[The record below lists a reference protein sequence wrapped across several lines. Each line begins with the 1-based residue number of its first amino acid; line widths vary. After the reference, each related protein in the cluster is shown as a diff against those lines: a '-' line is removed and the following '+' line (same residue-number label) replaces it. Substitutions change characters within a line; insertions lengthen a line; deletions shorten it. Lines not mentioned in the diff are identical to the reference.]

1 MSEEPVAEV
10 DSPTLLAL
18 RLLEVVLDGEGA
30 WGVSDLGRELG
41 VSRARA
47 HRHVTQL
54 VSAGYLRRRPDA
66 ALYEPGWRLVLMGQ
80 RINASASAVRL
91 AAPHMEQLRS
101 RVRQTVVFSQL
112 TEVGV
117 TVTRVVPGDSP
128 IDIVLNIG
136 TQFAYNSSA
145 QGKVALAFASP
156 EQLRVWSRLVDEDRT
171 PATIR
176 DHQVLWDQ
184 VAQIRE
190 AGWAT
195 APGETY
201 RGINTVAA
209 PVLGSDGHPVG
220 TLAVVGSVHYLP
232 DPPDPEVVR
241 ALTETA
247 AALSADLGHRAE
259 RTATDPTTAPTRS

>member
-1 MSEEPVAEV
+1 MPNDLAPEP

-18 RLLEVVLDGEGA
+18 RLLEVVLDA
-30 WGVSDLGRELG
+30 DDAMGVSEIGRKLE

-54 VSAGYLRRRPDA
+54 AAAGYLRRRPDA
-66 ALYEPGWRLVLMGQ
+66 ARYEPGWRLVLMGQ
-80 RINASASAVRL
+80 RIQHSASAVRL
-91 AAPHMEQLRS
+91 ATPHMEQLREV
-101 RVRQTVVFSQL
+101 VRQTVVFSQL
-112 TEVGV
+112 TEEGV
-117 TVTRVVPGDSP
+117 TVTKVLPGDAP

-136 TQFAYNSSA
+136 TQFGYNSSA

-156 EQLRVWSRLVDEDRT
+156 EQLRVWSRLVDENRT

-184 VAQIRE
+184 VADIRE
-190 AGWAT
+190 VGWAT

-209 PVLGSDGHPVG
+209 PVLGSDGYPVG
-220 TLAVVGSVHYLP
+220 TLAVVASDHYLA
-232 DPPDPEVVR
+232 DPPPQDVVD
-241 ALTETA
+241 ALTGA
-247 AALSADLGHRAE
+247 AARLSADLGHQVGTHDA
-259 RTATDPTTAPTRS
+259 ARS